1 MYKEEATED
10 AVRENATGAYA
21 DERARNA
28 RRKLR
33 MLSGVVESMSPDD
46 VRSMMLGKTSIGGS
60 GKYHWGKKGSEA
72 RFQGT
77 VMLGSSE
84 HQTRV
89 KVASAPDPALVH
101 PRQSTRNT
109 WKREGSVAP
118 VSNREIALEDEEV
131 DKRVKNLAKAD
142 E

>member
-46 VRSMMLGKTSIGGS
+46 PLQKSLAPFNWWERIFHYRWLVSAVKDSGYYHGLVWRLFYEVVTQQLHDAMILVTLLSVESKTVPSILS
-60 GKYHWGKKGSEA
+60 YFKGYKA
-72 RFQGT
+72 RF
-77 VMLGSSE
+77 
-84 HQTRV
+84 
-89 KVASAPDPALVH
+89 
-101 PRQSTRNT
+101 
-109 WKREGSVAP
+109 
-118 VSNREIALEDEEV
+118 LE
-131 DKRVKNLAKAD
+131 LAD
-142 E
+142 